1 MEVIVRDSGIE
12 IIANRQQIDN
22 RFPVLGFTV
31 KTGGLPYFEVIVT
44 TEKRLFAPAAAAER
58 TPGNFFSS
66 RQANNQL
73 QKTDGNDSVYIVPAS
88 VLSAFAQ
95 ASPKPSAIYFTL
107 IAYQD
112 ETGSSPQFAHPV
124 DSLATSAPSVTIDAG
139 FTGKTLSVVLSIP
152 EGSCRRVE
160 HGAMNLT
167 HSPSHEYAQSLA
179 EPDEGEAE
187 DGYSLLNKSGHSMSF
202 GLADEDTM
210 YPEDGYEF
218 NQRRESA
225 GQSYE
230 ERSLDTYYENRD
242 DGYQDGLEDELGYVA
257 GTYANMQES
266 SFPAGSSE
274 PDELYDEDSAR
285 YGEGSAFEDS
295 YSAPQS
301 SARSDDPRYE
311 YAGASAG
318 YSTNG
323 SSHYATAHSA
333 PDHYDADE
341 EFFRSQSDDF
351 EEDYGDS
358 FSYGGVSRA
367 ADTGEDGTSI
377 AAARR
382 IKARKKIVESVAKF
396 ESGTTGNPYKA
407 INADTEFS
415 SITWHEAY
423 KKYHIGLSYGIVQ
436 FTQDGGSLGTLLTMM
451 RDRDKAVFDK
461 TFGGAKLADELINV
475 TTATGP
481 ISRDTKG
488 GRSVRVQPVDGKD
501 IWLSPW
507 KERFEAAGDHTPF
520 QAAQNELANSEFLEK
535 ILEFCNFLGLDT
547 DRAIAMV
554 YDRAVNMGVGGGKKW
569 VIGAVG
575 PISTNALQQLALKAL
590 GKKDLKEFQKG
601 AGLKVDGDWG
611 PMSHAAMVSA
621 LRALGSTSPIP
632 IPTREQMMDSMVRAA
647 AGKKWE
653 HRVVGLHDS
662 GEFSD
667 SAFPF

>member
-1 MEVIVRDSGIE
+1 VRDSGIE

-31 KTGGLPYFEVIVT
+31 KTGGLPYYEVIVT
-44 TEKRLFAPAAAAER
+44 TEKRLFPPASAPDR
-58 TPGNFFSS
+58 TSRNFFSS
-66 RQANNQL
+66 RQINNHL
-73 QKTDGNDSVYIVPAS
+73 QKTDGNDSVYIVPSS
-88 VLSAFAQ
+88 VLDSFAQ
-95 ASPKPSAIYFTL
+95 ADPKPSAIYFTL

-112 ETGSSPQFAHPV
+112 ETGAGPTLAHPI
-124 DSLATSAPSVTIDAG
+124 DTLTTSAPSVGVDPG
-139 FTGKTLSVVLSIP
+139 FTGKTLSAVLGVPVESL
-152 EGSCRRVE
+152 RRVE
-160 HGAMNLT
+160 RPAMNLSD
-167 HSPSHEYAQSLA
+167 SPRNEYVGESLA
-179 EPDEGEAE
+179 ADGDEGEAE
-187 DGYSLLNKSGHSMSF
+187 DGYSLLNKSDHSMSF
-202 GLADEDTM
+202 ATDDDAL

-225 GQSYE
+225 GQSYRE
-230 ERSLDTYYENRD
+230 SSLGEDRGGQYDE
-242 DGYQDGLEDELGYVA
+242 YQDGLEDELGYVQ

-274 PDELYDEDSAR
+274 PDELYDEDSPR
-285 YGEGSAFEDS
+285 YSEGSAFENWEDS
-295 YSAPQS
+295 YSVPQS
-301 SARSDDPRYE
+301 TELSEESRFE
-311 YAGASAG
+311 YAEAGSG

-323 SSHYATAHSA
+323 HHATAHST
-333 PDHYDADE
+333 PQYYDADE
-341 EFFRSQSDDF
+341 EFFGSQSNDF

-358 FSYGGVSRA
+358 FSYGNDVSRA

-377 AAARR
+377 AAERR
-382 IKARKKIVESVAKF
+382 IKARKKIVEAVGKF
-396 ESGTTGNPYKA
+396 ESGATGSPYKA

-415 SITWHEAY
+415 SLTWHAAY

-436 FTQDGGSLGTLLTMM
+436 FTQDGGSLGTLLGMM
-451 RDRDKAVFDK
+451 RGRDKAVFDK
-461 TFGGAKLADELINV
+461 TFGGAKLADELISV

-481 ISRDTKG
+481 ISKETKT

-520 QAAQNELANSEFLEK
+520 QAAQNELANSEYLDP

-575 PISTNALQQLALKAL
+575 PISTSALQQQGLTAL

-601 AGLKVDGDWG
+601 AGLKADGDWG

-621 LRALGSTSPIP
+621 LRTLGSKSPIP
-632 IPTREQMMDSMVRAA
+632 IPTREQMMDSMERAA
-647 AGKKWE
+647 AGQKWG
-653 HRVVGLHDS
+653 HRVKGLHES
-662 GEFSD
+662 GHFSD
-667 SAFPF
+667 SPFPF